1 MIRRYVLLS
10 FLATLLFAVPADA
23 QRIFR
28 ASSIDIEQD
37 ARLDEAESRL
47 DRIESLLEQ
56 IAEAKVQVAAAPAP
70 KPAVSVSVAAAPKP
84 VQAKP
89 LTLANGSHQVRG
101 EWTFP
106 GGIADHLRGPNHG
119 LTTAQIAGKSQAEL
133 ERLHSALHEG
143 RATRASVSVST
154 SSAVG
159 ACPGGVCPVNYS
171 TSQRANQ
178 AQPRR
183 VGPIRRLLGR

>member
-1 MIRRYVLLS
+1 MFR
-10 FLATLLFAVPADA
+10 LATLPLLAALLFAPAADA
-23 QRIFR
+23 QRVFR

-47 DRIESLLEQ
+47 DRIESLLER
-56 IAEAKVQVAAAPAP
+56 IAEPAVPVAVAPEPKPVMPVAVAKAPAKVQ
-70 KPAVSVSVAAAPKP
+70 
-84 VQAKP
+84 P
-89 LTLANGSHQVRG
+89 LTLANGSHQVRS

-143 RATRASVSVST
+143 RATKASVSA
-154 SSAVG
+154 SSPQS
-159 ACPGGVCPVNYS
+159 ACPGGVCPINAS
-171 TSQRANQ
+171 PRQPSQ

-183 VGPIRRLLGR
+183 VGPVRRLLGR